1 MTLSTLGA
9 GSIDPLGSHKG
20 GSYNNLAYA
29 SSSALDDELA
39 TTSAA
44 AAAADQASAVGG
56 SSVKTDKSQYGGS
69 GISQL
74 GASLRSNGQAPLS
87 PDDKVKCVVDFS
99 SNDTVM
105 HVFLNFCADE
115 LHSLLMFVR
124 IVFWANPIDMLFAWL
139 ISGGSTCFYYYY
151 SPPEENAHPLVF
163 NLNWTL
169 IAIALVF
176 PLTMTLTE
184 TFRRRESALQQL
196 TNLKVSLLSL
206 FMAHCDCDWYTLPT
220 KPDEEALSGRSDP
233 ASKEGGRLSPT
244 HAQEVLATAS
254 RFIDFTYTVLSAP
267 RVSQAKHFYTTHGQQ
282 QRKRVQEVQLRLDDC
297 VVALYHELSKF
308 GEKLKAAGLPAGEKS
323 RITAFENSLYAAYM
337 QLRTIKEYRSPMG
350 LRAYARVFILLTP
363 VLFGPYYALV
373 AQSTSL
379 AWSICLACI
388 TSSAMQGLFNLR
400 SMLEDP
406 FSPSAATPP
415 STNDPFSL
423 LLLLAGDTINLEV
436 ELDALKQDLRLVLE
450 NRSTEDIHR
459 LFTDAAPP

>member
-99 SNDTVM
+99 SNDTAM

-139 ISGGSTCFYYYY
+139 ISGASTCFYYYY

-163 NLNWTL
+163 NL
-169 IAIALVF
+169 
-176 PLTMTLTE
+176 
-184 TFRRRESALQQL
+184 QL
-196 TNLKVSLLSL
+196 
-206 FMAHCDCDWYTLPT
+206 
-220 KPDEEALSGRSDP
+220 
-233 ASKEGGRLSPT
+233 
-244 HAQEVLATAS
+244 
-254 RFIDFTYTVLSAP
+254 
-267 RVSQAKHFYTTHGQQ
+267 
-282 QRKRVQEVQLRLDDC
+282 
-297 VVALYHELSKF
+297 
-308 GEKLKAAGLPAGEKS
+308 
-323 RITAFENSLYAAYM
+323 
-337 QLRTIKEYRSPMG
+337 
-350 LRAYARVFILLTP
+350 
-363 VLFGPYYALV
+363 
-373 AQSTSL
+373 
-379 AWSICLACI
+379 
-388 TSSAMQGLFNLR
+388 
-400 SMLEDP
+400 
-406 FSPSAATPP
+406 
-415 STNDPFSL
+415 
-423 LLLLAGDTINLEV
+423 
-436 ELDALKQDLRLVLE
+436 
-450 NRSTEDIHR
+450 
-459 LFTDAAPP
+459 